1 MNLEEQIEQINL
13 VIDKIK
19 PYLNSEGGDIEF
31 VKFEMVLFM

>member
-19 PYLNSEGGDIEF
+19 PYLNCLCKNDGCLSRLHDA
-31 VKFEMVLFM
+31 